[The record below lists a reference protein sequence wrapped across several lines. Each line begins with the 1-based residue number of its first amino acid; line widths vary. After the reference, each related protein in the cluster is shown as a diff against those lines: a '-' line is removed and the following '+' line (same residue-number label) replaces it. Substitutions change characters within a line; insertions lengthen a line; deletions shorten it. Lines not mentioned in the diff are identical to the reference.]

1 MACTMPAGAHC
12 TGNPQVCD
20 DNGLDF
26 RFDSPPL
33 LMAEGSYKYNQ
44 EGHLPGTIKIG
55 GWNPRT
61 HRNSLAFNLMVTVS
75 LAVTGSPLGT
85 GEAPLRGRGFST
97 GAYFPGNDG
106 LIILV
111 YSSGPIVRRVK
122 CPKT

>member
-1 MACTMPAGAHC
+1 MWSLRDIAARTVADSFNGPWWWEPMHWQRLHERGAP
-12 TGNPQVCD
+12 TETD
-20 DNGLDF
+20 
-26 RFDSPPL
+26 
-33 LMAEGSYKYNQ
+33 A
-44 EGHLPGTIKIG
+44 
-55 GWNPRT
+55 PRT